1 MFGYRNAKMM
11 NELIDI
17 VNTASSQEPLL
28 FNIYN
33 ANGDVVY
40 SVCGVTKQVL
50 EKPKVVD
57 VNIPGGALV
66 LNEERNNM
74 RKINDKYRCVWKSDV
89 KEKRLDALAKLKKE
103 TNWKLRVLNEQYIRN
118 SKEREIREKD
128 MRSGEE
134 TVQGPVDS
142 KMQEGANNLLFFS
155 KSVRKEVLKKNNKI
169 KIKDPLR
176 SYPLRRSARIA
187 EIIRRKSLRKSK

>member
-1 MFGYRNAKMM
+1 MFGYRKAKMIT
-11 NELIDI
+11 ELFDI
-17 VNTASSQEPLL
+17 VNDTSSQEPLL
-28 FNIYN
+28 FNLYN
-33 ANGDVVY
+33 AKGDVVY
-40 SVCGVTKQVL
+40 SVRGVTKQDL

-57 VNIPGGALV
+57 INIPGGALV
-66 LNEERNNM
+66 LNEERDKM
-74 RKINDKYRCVWKSDV
+74 RKIQDKYHCVWKSDI
-89 KEKRLDALAKLKKE
+89 KEQRLNALAKLKKE

-142 KMQEGANNLLFFS
+142 KMREGASNLLFFS